1 MTTLLPLYGVY
12 FISIHHPLHAGLGH
26 FYYPAHIVFVVLVRE
41 DGIVTSRTRVETLCN
56 IAQQIV
62 MINQNLPPEIG

>member
-1 MTTLLPLYGVY
+1 MSFDHIVTAIRGVY

-41 DGIVTSRTRVETLCN
+41 DGTVTSYTC
-56 IAQQIV
+56 
-62 MINQNLPPEIG
+62 